1 MELPRNPNQM
11 AASPKWSRGHFGD
24 AANELTSAAR
34 EETLLDPYNHRVW
47 THQVFDAGLPESC
60 LRHPPDTVGTRLVE
74 PPFRLDQHIQAHQKL
89 FLFQIPVVENVA
101 HHHDIDLWQGIVE
114 ETSRGEVEPVRQ
126 AVLSDVGLEDGAHLG
141 KVEAQ
146 TCQVGMSEG
155 DLDGEVTLGGSRIDE
170 GLVVRPRKLCGDRNV
185 RATTDA
191 RHRGKELFEL
201 GRIGVEGVEERFTAA
216 RGFIIGLPRS

>member
-1 MELPRNPNQM
+1 
-11 AASPKWSRGHFGD
+11 
-24 AANELTSAAR
+24 
-34 EETLLDPYNHRVW
+34 
-47 THQVFDAGLPESC
+47 VFDAGLPESC
-60 LRHPPDTVGTRLVE
+60 LRHSPDTVGTRVVE
-74 PPFRLDQHIQAHQKL
+74 PPFLLDQHIQAHQKPEHVPGSIVVDDRLVDDEGSAVRDRLEGSSDQKL
-89 FLFQIPVVENVA
+89 FLFRIPVVENVA

-126 AVLSDVGLEDGAHLG
+126 AVLSDVGVEDGAHLG

-146 TCQVGMSEG
+146 ICRVGMSEG

-191 RHRGKELFEL
+191 RYRGKELFEL
-201 GRIGVEGVEERFTAA
+201 GRIGLQGVEERFTAA

>member
-1 MELPRNPNQM
+1 MLAET
-11 AASPKWSRGHFGD
+11 FGD
-24 AANELTSAAR
+24 EACGLVLKEKMAEDLEYTKQELLDRMLLALYDALFLRMSATWSNAAN
-34 EETLLDPYNHRVW
+34 
-47 THQVFDAGLPESC
+47 LP
-60 LRHPPDTVGTRLVE
+60 G
-74 PPFRLDQHIQAHQKL
+74 
-89 FLFQIPVVENVA
+89 VENVA

-201 GRIGVEGVEERFTAA
+201 GRSGVEGVEERFTAA
-216 RGFIIGLPRS
+216 RGSIIGLPRS